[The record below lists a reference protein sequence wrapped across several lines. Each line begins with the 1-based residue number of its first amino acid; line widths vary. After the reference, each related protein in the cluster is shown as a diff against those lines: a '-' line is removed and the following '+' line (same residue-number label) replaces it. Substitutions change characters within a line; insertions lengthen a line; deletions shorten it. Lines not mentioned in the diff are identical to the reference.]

1 MNVTDIPIV
10 ALVLR
15 HNPDA
20 LKPQTAPVVVPPV
33 PPVTPQG
40 PPAQPPGPGIDED
53 SEEAALNDFLLSEL
67 VDSAPPFAGDGQN
80 N

>member
-1 MNVTDIPIV
+1 MNVTDIPIT

-20 LKPQTAPVVVPPV
+20 LKPQTAVVVPPV
-33 PPVTPQG
+33 PPVTPQC
-40 PPAQPPGPGIDED
+40 PPAQPPGPGIDQD

-67 VDSAPPFAGDGQN
+67 VDSAPPFAGGGKN